1 MEWAS
6 TAEVARTAK
15 TNALVRINFP
25 KKLEDRAAKIVLAVN
40 QRACLTLLINASRRL
55 RREYRGSQWQ
65 GKFF

>member
-1 MEWAS
+1 M
-6 TAEVARTAK
+6 
-15 TNALVRINFP
+15 NFR
-25 KKLEDRAAKIVLAVN
+25 KKLADRAAKIVLAVN